1 MKKNYDELT
10 SNELQ
15 SMLKDLVEEQRQL
28 RFDKYLSTVNNTS
41 KFKTI
46 RREIARLKTIL
57 TERELG
63 IRVEPEIAG
72 KKEATEK
79 KAKRTKKEKSPEKV
93 EETTE

>member
-63 IRVEPEIAG
+63 IRIEPEIAG
-72 KKEATEK
+72 KKEASEK
-79 KAKRTKKEKSPEKV
+79 KPKRTKKDISAEKV